1 MTTYIEQRIAEAET
15 DGPVH
20 EFQSGDNLQQET
32 PEVPLESNFVEV
44 KGGKYYR
51 MWHAEDLDERL
62 IQVNLMNSV
71 LKQRFPTTRK
81 DLRHARPGDK
91 VFVFEQPK
99 ARPPELMNRCRLHP
113 KDPARPEW
121 DAMGLPTCSKPLA
134 NPYEVDR
141 HMQKKHSTAWGA
153 IERDRL
159 HKERQEDRAAQR
171 AMMKAITKETLDDPS
186 FTDIIDKDIKV
197 VQTWKAA
204 EGGLAQDSEIVPTR
218 RVTVECGQC
227 DFRTW
232 STTKTKAN
240 NKLKKHTEAEHG
252 SS

>member
-1 MTTYIEQRIAEAET
+1 MTTYIDQRIAEAET

-20 EFQSGDNLQQET
+20 EYKTGDNLQLET
-32 PEVPLESNFVEV
+32 PEVPLESNFVEI

-71 LKQRFPTTRK
+71 LKQRFPATRK
-81 DLRHARPGDK
+81 DLRNARPGDK
-91 VFVFEQPK
+91 IFVFEQPK
-99 ARPPELMNRCRLHP
+99 ARPPELLNRCRLHP
-113 KDPARPEW
+113 KDPDRGNW

-159 HKERQEDRAAQR
+159 RSERDEDRLAQR
-171 AMMKAITKETLDDPS
+171 VMMEAIGRVAAPAAAPQ
-186 FTDIIDKDIKV
+186 IIDEPEAPPSND
-197 VQTWKAA
+197 
-204 EGGLAQDSEIVPTR
+204 EILDHR
-218 RVTVECGQC
+218 SKGERVRVFCTEPDCGHS
-227 DFRTW
+227 TW
-232 STTKTKAN
+232 STTKTKAT
-240 NKLKKHTEAEHG
+240 NKLKKHTEDKHG